1 MLITKIFIQLKE
13 CKEEYLFILIKDII
27 TLKKDYIKFV
37 KFQTKKKVNIYFNAI
52 KIYKTYLRHKLTK

>member
-27 TLKKDYIKFV
+27 TLKKDYINFV

>member
-13 CKEEYLFILIKDII
+13 CKKEYLFILIKDII

-37 KFQTKKKVNIYFNAI
+37 KFQTKKKVN
-52 KIYKTYLRHKLTK
+52 L